1 MRFEFDILK
10 NLVIDMHQG
19 INTVADK
26 LMFQETGFPIIQSK
40 NITKGFLDLT
50 DVKCLDETDYL
61 KYQNKYRPNID
72 DVLVCN
78 IGTIGKSL
86 KIEKVNEFLIAWNLF
101 LIKIKKDKLHPQYF
115 IFYLEYLLQTKYFD
129 KFLTGGTIKF
139 INKKTMGN
147 IPIPLPPLPEQKRIA
162 DLLDAADRLRQK
174 DKALLEKYDQLAQSL
189 FLEMFGD
196 PVKNEKG
203 WEVKKITNLT
213 ESVKNI
219 DNSYKNNFIEY
230 IDISS
235 INNKDFSITSSTKF
249 QLKDKP
255 SRAQQILMKDDILL
269 STVRPNLKNIAI
281 VNEDGYI
288 GSTGFFVVRVKNDLS
303 RNFVFR
309 LLTSDSIT
317 DYFSS
322 ITAGA
327 NYPALK
333 NADIK
338 KLEIIVPPI
347 DLQNQFAEQV
357 QLIEQ
362 QKELAKKNLKKSE
375 ELFGALMGEV
385 FGG

>member
-1 MRFEFDILK
+1 
-10 NLVIDMHQG
+10 MHQG